1 MSSYVPTYL
10 CTYLHMYRPTMY
22 LPTNFN
28 LLINLYHMFNYLCL
42 ASANY
47 QFIYHSIIYVYLPIL
62 PTNLHLPTYP
72 PYQPT
77 PTYLSSLATY
87 TYIPMSSYIKTPTH
101 LGQPTYI
108 NIIPTYDYLL
118 TYVNQPTPTNL
129 HQHTY
134 LPVSTYQHLPS
145 STYLPLYIIAA
156 DPGASIGLV

>member
-42 ASANY
+42 ASVNY
-47 QFIYHSIIYVYLPIL
+47 QFIYLSFYNICL
-62 PTNLHLPTYP
+62 PTHP

-77 PTYLSSLATY
+77 PTYLSSLPTY

-108 NIIPTYDYLL
+108 NIIPTYDCLL
-118 TYVNQPTPTNL
+118 TYVNQPTPINL

-156 DPGASIGLV
+156 DPGASIDLV

>member
-47 QFIYHSIIYVYLPIL
+47 QFIYLSFYNIC
-62 PTNLHLPTYP
+62 LPTYP

-77 PTYLSSLATY
+77 PTYLSSLPTY
-87 TYIPMSSYIKTPTH
+87 TYLPILPSNLH
-101 LGQPTYI
+101 LHTYVFLHQDTYPPRPTYLHLSI
-108 NIIPTYDYLL
+108 Y
-118 TYVNQPTPTNL
+118 L
-129 HQHTY
+129 HQHHTY
-134 LPVSTYQHLPS
+134 LPMTTY
-145 STYLPLYIIAA
+145 
-156 DPGASIGLV
+156 

>member
-47 QFIYHSIIYVYLPIL
+47 QFIYLSFYNICL
-62 PTNLHLPTYP
+62 PTHP

-77 PTYLSSLATY
+77 PTYLSSLPTY

-108 NIIPTYDYLL
+108 NIIPTYDCLL
-118 TYVNQPTPTNL
+118 TYVNQPTPINL

-156 DPGASIGLV
+156 DPGASIDLV